1 MEYCPVELSDYVTRR
16 EKIFIPDFSIFVDF
30 LVGFL

>member
-16 EKIFIPDFSIFVDF
+16 EKFLIPDFSIFVDF
-30 LVGFL
+30 FGGFL